1 MRNWSRGASAGLAA
15 AAVGVLACGHA
26 LWTTTTVV
34 SPVTV
39 SETYQCADSVSKA
52 LGYKGSQMKPAEGFL
67 RTRKGVTGGTSTVF
81 DQVAYDQLRIEI
93 SAGPNGGSH
102 LAVTAESY
110 VEQVSRRGREQT
122 ERPSRPEVQADAK
135 TVLQVCGSGRTPPTD
150 RVPSVN

>member
-1 MRNWSRGASAGLAA
+1 MKRSL
-15 AAVGVLACGHA
+15 VLVLPFLLACGHA
-26 LWTTTTVV
+26 IWTTATTV
-34 SPVTV
+34 SPVAV
-39 SETYQCADSVSKA
+39 SDTYHCADSVSKA
-52 LGYKGSQMKPAEGFL
+52 LGYKGYQMKPADGFL

-93 SAGPNGGSH
+93 SAGPNGGSR

-122 ERPSRPEVQADAK
+122 ERPSRPEVEADAK
-135 TVLQVCGSGRTPPTD
+135 LVLQGCGSALAPRAD